1 MPARKY
7 LSCTVPQCA
16 NPHYA
21 LGYCRGHYMAQR
33 NRAAAAMSTPI
44 VPLRV
49 ALAMPAPTLC
59 DTTPM
64 PPAATLPPPPAWR
77 SEGVDAAMRAFD
89 AAAAALPPA
98 PLPCPPLAIRGGM
111 TTAHRAAAMADALP
125 PPVFP
130 VPAAPMPPVV
140 WPSENAAAA
149 FESAWAKV
157 FPAAP
162 AVK

>member
-21 LGYCRGHYMAQR
+21 LGFCRGHYMAQR

-49 ALAMPAPTLC
+49 ALAMSAPTIV
-59 DTTPM
+59 DVAPM

-77 SEGVDAAMRAFD
+77 SEGVDAAMRVFD
-89 AAAAALPPA
+89 AAAAALPP
-98 PLPCPPLAIRGGM
+98 
-111 TTAHRAAAMADALP
+111 
-125 PPVFP
+125 PVI
-130 VPAAPMPPVV
+130 PAAPVV
-140 WPSENAAAA
+140 
-149 FESAWAKV
+149 K
-157 FPAAP
+157 
-162 AVK
+162 

>member
-49 ALAMPAPTLC
+49 ALAMPAPTIVDLA
-59 DTTPM
+59 PM

-77 SEGVDAAMRAFD
+77 SEGVTPAAPVPLPPIVAITTAAD
-89 AAAAALPPA
+89 AAAARREHGANVPVGSKVFRLSGSDKNMMSQIDAIMDAYPP
-98 PLPCPPLAIRGGM
+98 
-111 TTAHRAAAMADALP
+111 LP
-125 PPVFP
+125 PPVI
-130 VPAAPMPPVV
+130 PAAPVV
-140 WPSENAAAA
+140 
-149 FESAWAKV
+149 K
-157 FPAAP
+157 
-162 AVK
+162 

>member
-49 ALAMPAPTLC
+49 ALAMSAPVLTDLV
-59 DTTPM
+59 PL
-64 PPAATLPPPPAWR
+64 PPASILPPPPAWR

-89 AAAAALPPA
+89 AAAAALPPPVFPA
-98 PLPCPPLAIRGGM
+98 PPVVKMMRYANGRGGF
-111 TTAHRAAAMADALP
+111 DALP
-125 PPVFP
+125 RPPMC
-130 VPAAPMPPVV
+130 ALCGEAPCGCFDNH
-140 WPSENAAAA
+140 SQ
-149 FESAWAKV
+149 
-157 FPAAP
+157 
-162 AVK
+162 

>member
-7 LSCTVPQCA
+7 TSCTVPQCA

-49 ALAMPAPTLC
+49 ALAMSAPVLTDLV
-59 DTTPM
+59 PL
-64 PPAATLPPPPAWR
+64 PPASILPPPPAWR

-89 AAAAALPPA
+89 AAAAALPP
-98 PLPCPPLAIRGGM
+98 
-111 TTAHRAAAMADALP
+111 
-125 PPVFP
+125 PVI
-130 VPAAPMPPVV
+130 
-140 WPSENAAAA
+140 
-149 FESAWAKV
+149 
-157 FPAAP
+157 PAAP
-162 AVK
+162 AIKMMRYANGRGGFDALPRPPMCALCGEAPCGCFDNHSQ